1 MEEALEL
8 SDFLPVSFKSPS
20 ERDYVGFLWDVFNS
34 NYDSGKYQFAFLAYH
49 MLTMSFVYFK
59 VWQIRESRNHEFRH
73 GLIGYSKE
81 IEKNLLEASSP
92 FSFSIVNERSI
103 LRFLKL
109 IECDNGEIGSYAK
122 LVDDRNDSAH
132 PNGNVFYREAGALEV
147 KIREV
152 LRAVGGIQERSR
164 PVIEAC
170 YEQFLRSSTDPDQR
184 EFEDDADQVREV
196 LIHGNYLSD
205 QDIKVCAAFD
215 MSKFASDPVNGS
227 AQALHRALI
236 AGYAED

>member
-122 LVDDRNDSAH
+122 LVDDRNDSAQ